1 MLITE
6 AHSYEMIIDFPV
18 ITKNMQLNFDEIH
31 GRSWIFSPS
40 QMSSYLTL
48 TSLSLSLS
56 LSHTHIWTF
65 NFLTFVSKL
74 SKVLSGRFLIL
85 FFICFHF
92 YFYNFKHSAY
102 LKWDVASIIELPCTV
117 YSYVSHLSNFIVHAS
132 YATLTPPPW
141 PPKIPSSQR
150 VAQICQESITIRMKE
165 SS

>member
-1 MLITE
+1 MVLWYLNTE
-6 AHSYEMIIDFPV
+6 
-18 ITKNMQLNFDEIH
+18 NCCLNNIYKHPLTFL
-31 GRSWIFSPS
+31 
-40 QMSSYLTL
+40 LTL
-48 TSLSLSLS
+48 SLSLSLS
-56 LSHTHIWTF
+56 LSHIWTF

-85 FFICFHF
+85 FFLCFDF

-102 LKWDVASIIELPCTV
+102 LKWEVASIIELSCTV

-150 VAQICQESITIRMKE
+150 VAQIC
-165 SS
+165 